1 MKKIALAALL
11 ATMSVGAMAA
21 ASNVCT
27 GGTSATSA
35 QVTAGTN
42 FIKNGFTAK
51 CSANVYLS
59 YDEDATKVAVGAA
72 SKKGKSV
79 FAGSS
84 EGGSVTGTTCA
95 AATCAQSDASSAA
108 TTALAASS

>member
-27 GGTSATSA
+27 GGDATSA
-35 QVTAGTN
+35 QVTAASN
-42 FIKNGFTAK
+42 FIKNNFTAK

-59 YDEDATKVAVGAA
+59 YDEDTTKVGVGAA
-72 SKKGKSV
+72 SKKGKNV
-79 FAGSS
+79 FSGSS
-84 EGGSVTGTTCA
+84 EGGAVTGTACS
-95 AATCAQSDASSAA
+95 ATPCAQNDASGKATAA
-108 TTALAASS
+108 LGASS